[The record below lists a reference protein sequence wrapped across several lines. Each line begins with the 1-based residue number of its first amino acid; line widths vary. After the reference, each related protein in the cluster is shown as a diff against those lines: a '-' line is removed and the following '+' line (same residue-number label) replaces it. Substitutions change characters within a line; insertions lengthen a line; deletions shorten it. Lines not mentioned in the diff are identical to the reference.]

1 MKYLFFLLITFSIA
15 GLTAQDI
22 SADSLHII
30 YKNASNPKDKAES
43 AINLGKHFLR
53 NNPEKAYEFL
63 MEAMEISRKIS
74 HSESEFASLNLLGI
88 LKKNV
93 GHYDEAIDFQIQAL
107 KIARKNKDTAGESV
121 CLNNLGSIYQ
131 SQVNLDKAM
140 QYFKESLAIEENLGN
155 KSLISLRLY
164 NIGTIYEM
172 KDSLDIAYTYYYN
185 SLLTE
190 QEINNAEGI
199 YFAYYGLAGVDIK
212 RGNIEQA
219 GKFLEKALEIAEKSG
234 DKGFVSTLY
243 IELGKLYRAQKNYSE
258 AISAIKK
265 SLDYS
270 EKINFRNEIKEGYA
284 QLADLYYLTG
294 NYKAAFEFQKKFT
307 ALNDSINSVEI
318 NSKIAEIESKYQLDK
333 KEQQIALNKEKE
345 EILKQKA
352 LSEKRNRYFL
362 LATLLFAIIFALANL
377 NRIVNNSI
385 TLILLSM
392 GVLTVLATIS
402 IFLVYVSE
410 NSISFNGFFDSLINV
425 FTIAVLPI
433 FAFILIAERVL
444 YNRNLKTAG
453 EISSQIK
460 NIEKKGETELIKL
473 IAENEKDFV
482 ETPASEFFFIEAS
495 DNYSSVNYFEND
507 KLKKVLLRGS
517 MKKMEDQLTGFECI
531 VRCHKSYIVNINK
544 ISRVSGNAQGYKLH
558 FNDID
563 KEIPVSRAFPRA
575 FLEKI
580 KAGRI

>member
-1 MKYLFFLLITFSIA
+1 MKYIFLLLISFSFA
-15 GLTAQDI
+15 GLPAQDS
-22 SADSLHII
+22 SADSLLNN
-30 YKNASNPKDKAES
+30 YKNTSNPKDKAES
-43 AINLGKHFLR
+43 AINLGKLFLR
-53 NNPEKAYEFL
+53 NNPEKAFEFL
-63 MEAMEISRKIS
+63 NEALEISRELNL
-74 HSESEFASLNLLGI
+74 SESEFASLNLLGI

-93 GHYDEAIDFQIQAL
+93 GNYDEAIDFQIQAL
-107 KIARKNKDTAGESV
+107 KIARKNKDKSGESV

-131 SQVNLDKAM
+131 SQLNLDKAM
-140 QYFKESLAIEENLGN
+140 QYFKESLAIEEKLGN

-164 NIGTIYEM
+164 NIGTIYEI
-172 KDSLDIAYTYYYN
+172 KDSLEIAYTYYYN
-185 SLLTE
+185 SLLIE

-212 RGNIEQA
+212 RGNVQQA
-219 GKFLEKALEIAEKSG
+219 GMFLEKALEIAEKSG
-234 DKGFVSTLY
+234 DNGFVSTLY
-243 IELGKLYRAQKNYSE
+243 IELGKLYRAQKEYSE
-258 AISAIKK
+258 AILAIKQ
-265 SLDYS
+265 SLLFS

-294 NYKAAFEFQKKFT
+294 DYKSAFEFQKKFT
-307 ALNDSINSVEI
+307 SLNDSINSVEI

-345 EILKQKA
+345 EILQQKA
-352 LSEKRNRYFL
+352 NSEKRNRYFL
-362 LATLLFAIIFALANL
+362 LAILLFAIIFALANL
-377 NRIVNNSI
+377 NRIINDSS
-385 TLILLSM
+385 TLILLSL
-392 GVLTVLATIS
+392 GVLLVLAIIS
-402 IFLVYVSE
+402 IVLVYFSE

-425 FTIAVLPI
+425 FTLAVLPI

-444 YNRNLKTAG
+444 YSRNLKTAG

-460 NIEKKGETELIKL
+460 NIEKKEETELIRLVADNDK
-473 IAENEKDFV
+473 NFV
-482 ETPASEFFFIEAS
+482 ETPTSEFFFIEAN

-517 MKKMEDQLTGFECI
+517 MKRMEEQLSGFECI

-580 KAGRI
+580 RDGRD